1 MSYSGQWTSNKGC
14 QYASKLNNCPT
25 NNVIS
30 TMSTWMYQFWLFS
43 YKTAKHWGRGP
54 QNWTADILGFQNY
67 HQRTTIS
74 ISSPSTP
81 GAGVGT
87 PASQFTPR
95 SDEMA
100 NTSAGSDAREPSPL
114 CRWSIHCKPVRYQPL
129 PPSPR
134 PPPEDVNLHD
144 EASWPEWS
152 ASSRSVTLTEKLCD
166 NLQSND
172 FSNIERG
179 KLPIAVD
186 QIATAA
192 RRSPEELAIEAIG
205 FTIMGR
211 NEDLLADHLDMYRDI
226 DLDSSGL
233 YPFHLAISYLDG
245 AKTCCGILECLI
257 SFRPLSLRKLYVND
271 LGHTILDQLMIA
283 ILKGHTSCFPSVVDV
298 HFRKDKRFAGDDV
311 DICGRWDADSH
322 CIRTLL
328 ARGVAGIP
336 LEWKHMFCHTSV
348 QTICHSIGTVFGP
361 DWGPN
366 INAPSGLFV
375 RYCSS
380 CGLKMELLPLHTLVL
395 VGLHLSQ
402 SGCTGENLFGVL
414 ACLLCMLSN
423 GANPLMKAAI
433 SLQALLSDDAG
444 SECNHEEL
452 DPAEFAERLFINWPS
467 MGTDE
472 LKIGWQVV
480 CQVLK
485 RSQLE
490 WNADPSRRRAAPED
504 GDYDDD
510 SDSSSELWQDVM
522 SIDSEAPIDPSKNE
536 MSTNEEE
543 ESGVKYH
550 CMRCNNNRDH
560 FFGRSKVLASLW
572 ASIQTEL
579 LTYRRLQEGGRWISP
594 NFDMKALSESLTRGD
609 KLDIALV
616 REKMMK
622 PYCWGGEFPHACLAC
637 PVLED
642 AAAYYFSNLEE
653 WNRSTFLKTYD
664 YRKADWFSI
673 MLQDSVE

>member
-1 MSYSGQWTSNKGC
+1 
-14 QYASKLNNCPT
+14 
-25 NNVIS
+25 
-30 TMSTWMYQFWLFS
+30 MSTWMYQFWLFS

-54 QNWTADILGFQNY
+54 QNWTADILGFQHY
-67 HQRTTIS
+67 HQRTTVS

-100 NTSAGSDAREPSPL
+100 NTSAESDAREPSDL
-114 CRWSIHCKPVRYQPL
+114 CRWTIHCRPINYQPL
-129 PPSPR
+129 PPSPDS
-134 PPPEDVNLHD
+134 PPRYVNLHD

-152 ASSRSVTLTEKLCD
+152 ASSPSTTLTEKLCD
-166 NLQSND
+166 NLQSNN
-172 FSNIERG
+172 FSNIERD

-211 NEDLLADHLDMYRDI
+211 NVELLDEHLAKRAIDI
-226 DLDSSGL
+226 DSSGL

-245 AKTCCGILECLI
+245 AKTCCSILEILQMY
-257 SFRPLSLRKLYVND
+257 RPLSLRKLYVND

-283 ILKGHTSCFPSVVDV
+283 ILKGHTSCSPSVVEV
-298 HFRKDKRFAGDDV
+298 HFKKDKRFAGEDV
-311 DICGRWDADSH
+311 DICGRWDADSD

-328 ARGVAGIP
+328 ARGIAGIP
-336 LEWKHMFCHTSV
+336 FEWKHMFCHTSV
-348 QTICHSIGTVFGP
+348 QTICHCIGTIFGP

-366 INAPSGLFV
+366 INASSGLFV
-375 RYCSS
+375 RHCSS

-402 SGCTGENLFGVL
+402 SGCKGENLFGIL
-414 ACLLCMLSN
+414 ACLLCMLSS

-452 DPAEFAERLFINWPS
+452 DPAEFAEKLFISWPS
-467 MGTDE
+467 MGTEE

-485 RSQLE
+485 RSQSE
-490 WNADPSRRRAAPED
+490 WNADPSRRRSAPKD

-510 SDSSSELWQDVM
+510 SGAPSESDQDVM
-522 SIDSEAPIDPSKNE
+522 SIDSEASMDPGENE
-536 MSTNEEE
+536 LSGDEEE
-543 ESGVKYH
+543 ESGEKH
-550 CMRCNNNRDH
+550 RCERCVERPDH
-560 FFGRSKVLASLW
+560 FFGSSKVLASLW

-579 LTYRRLQEGGRWISP
+579 LTYRRLQEGDGWISE
-594 NFDMKALSESLTRGD
+594 NFNMNALNESLIRGS
-609 KLDIALV
+609 KVDIALV
-616 REKMMK
+616 RKKMMTS
-622 PYCWGGEFPHACLAC
+622 YCWGGEFPGATPAC
-637 PVLED
+637 PIVED
-642 AAAYYFSNLEE
+642 VAAYYFSNLEE
-653 WNRSTFLKTYD
+653 WSRSTFLVTND
-664 YRKADWFSI
+664 DRWERWFTA
-673 MLQDSVE
+673 

>member
-1 MSYSGQWTSNKGC
+1 
-14 QYASKLNNCPT
+14 
-25 NNVIS
+25 
-30 TMSTWMYQFWLFS
+30 
-43 YKTAKHWGRGP
+43 
-54 QNWTADILGFQNY
+54 
-67 HQRTTIS
+67 
-74 ISSPSTP
+74 
-81 GAGVGT
+81 
-87 PASQFTPR
+87 
-95 SDEMA
+95 MA
-100 NTSAGSDAREPSPL
+100 NTNAESDAREPSSL
-114 CRWSIHCKPVRYQPL
+114 CRWSIHCKEVIFEKL
-129 PPSPR
+129 PTSPR
-134 PPPEDVNLHD
+134 SSPEDVNLHD

-152 ASSRSVTLTEKLCD
+152 AFGPSTNLTEKLCD
-166 NLQSND
+166 NLESNN
-172 FSNIERG
+172 FSNIERDE
-179 KLPIAVD
+179 LPIAVD

-211 NEDLLADHLDMYRDI
+211 NAELLEKHIEKNDI

-245 AKTCCGILECLI
+245 AKRCCGILECLL
-257 SFRPLSLRKLYVND
+257 SYRPLSLRKLYVND

-298 HFRKDKRFAGDDV
+298 HFKKEKRFAGEDV
-311 DICGRWDADSH
+311 DICGRWDADSD

-328 ARGVAGIP
+328 AKGITGIP
-336 LEWKHMFCHTSV
+336 FEWKHMFCHTSV
-348 QTICHSIGTVFGP
+348 QTICHCIGTVFGP
-361 DWGPN
+361 KWAPN

-402 SGCTGENLFGVL
+402 SGCTDENLFGIL

-433 SLQALLSDDAG
+433 SLQALLSDDVG
-444 SECNHEEL
+444 SECDHEEL
-452 DPAEFAERLFINWPS
+452 DPAELAERLFFSWAS

-472 LKIGWQVV
+472 LKTGWQVV

-490 WNADPSRRRAAPED
+490 WNADPSRRRSAPKD

-510 SDSSSELWQDVM
+510 SDSSSESSQDVM
-522 SIDSEAPIDPSKNE
+522 SIDSEAPINSSENE
-536 MSTNEEE
+536 ISTNEEE
-543 ESGVKYH
+543 ESDGKYY
-550 CMRCNNNRDH
+550 CNRCNFDQDH

-579 LTYRRLQEGGRWISP
+579 LTYRRLQEGDRWISP
-594 NFDMKALSESLTRGD
+594 NFDMKALSESLARGD

-616 REKMMK
+616 RKKMMK
-622 PYCWGGEFPHACLAC
+622 PYCWGGEFPDACLAC
-637 PVLED
+637 PVTED
-642 AAAYYFSNLEE
+642 VAAYFFSNLED
-653 WNRSTFLKTYD
+653 WNRSTFLEAYEYRGDAWSYD
-664 YRKADWFSI
+664 R
-673 MLQDSVE
+673 